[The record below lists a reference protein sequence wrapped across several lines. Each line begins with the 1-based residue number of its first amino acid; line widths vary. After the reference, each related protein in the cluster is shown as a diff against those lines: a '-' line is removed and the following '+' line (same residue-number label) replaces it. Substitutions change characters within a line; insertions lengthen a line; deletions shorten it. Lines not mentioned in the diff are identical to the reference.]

1 MKTECQISFL
11 QEKIEEIGSAIFTN
25 ESEGILKLPS
35 SIITRLKVDDYGYVW
50 FWVQK
55 PYKQLQEFD
64 SGFPVRLD
72 FFRKGV
78 DYYIQAEGN
87 GFVVTDPEEVLT
99 YGQFDDS
106 VNNDMV
112 LVKIKLLKVDYRETK
127 VPQRVM
133 WWESALNTIVNFIG
147 ASQQKTRTLTVFQ
160 LSTYEQNY

>member
-25 ESEGILKLPS
+25 ESEGLLKLPS

-50 FWVQK
+50 FYVQK
-55 PYKQLQEFD
+55 PRKELTEFE

-78 DYYIQAEGN
+78 DFYIQAEGN
-87 GFVVTDPEEVLT
+87 GFVVNDPEEVLT

-106 VNNDMV
+106 ADAHMV
-112 LVKIKLLKVDYRETK
+112 LVKIKLLKIDYRDK
-127 VPQRVM
+127 RAPQKIM
-133 WWESALNTIVNFIG
+133 WWESAFNSIVTFIG
-147 ASQQKTRTLTVFQ
+147 ASQQKTRSLTVLQ
-160 LSTYEQNY
+160 LSTFDQNF